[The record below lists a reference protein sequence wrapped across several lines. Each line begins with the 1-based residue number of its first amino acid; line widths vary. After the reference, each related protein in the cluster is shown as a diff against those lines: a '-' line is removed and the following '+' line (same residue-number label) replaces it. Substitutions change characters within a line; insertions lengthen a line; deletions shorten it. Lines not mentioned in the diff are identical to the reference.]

1 MTVDEAVSE
10 TAHRRITQAIEAAN
24 AAGRPALVPFVT
36 AGYPEPG
43 DFAGTLKAVAAV
55 GDVVEVGIPF
65 SDPMADGMTIQRSSF
80 EALAKGVSLEWI
92 FAELDSIAADID
104 TPLVM
109 MSYLNPLLQFGYDRL
124 AARALA
130 AGVCGFIVPDLPY
143 EESAE
148 LREALDTKG
157 LGLVQLVTPAT
168 PDERLARLCDAS
180 RGFVYAVTI
189 TGITGGDVG
198 LPDDLARY
206 LDKVSRTS
214 TLPVCAGFGIRAAA
228 DVEAVGRHA
237 AGAIVGS
244 ALVEALERGDDPTEF
259 LNSLT
264 AA

>member
-1 MTVDEAVSE
+1 MAVSE
-10 TAHRRITQAIEAAN
+10 APHRRITRAIEAAN
-24 AAGRPALVPFVT
+24 EDGRTALVPFIT
-36 AGYPEPG
+36 AGYPEPAG
-43 DFAGTLKAVAAV
+43 FAGTLKAVAGV
-55 GDVVEVGIPF
+55 GDVVEIGIPF

-92 FAELDSIAADID
+92 FDELDRISGDLD

-124 AARALA
+124 AARAAA

-143 EESAE
+143 EESNEFRA
-148 LREALDTKG
+148 ALETSG
-157 LGLVQLVTPAT
+157 LGLIQLVTPAT

-189 TGITGGDVG
+189 TGVTGGETG

-206 LDKVSRTS
+206 LDKVSGLS
-214 TLPVCAGFGIRAAA
+214 ALPVCAGFGIRAAT
-228 DVEAVGRHA
+228 DVGAVGRHA

-244 ALVEALERGDDPTEF
+244 ALVEALERGDDPAVF
-259 LNSLT
+259 LNSL
-264 AA
+264 AAA